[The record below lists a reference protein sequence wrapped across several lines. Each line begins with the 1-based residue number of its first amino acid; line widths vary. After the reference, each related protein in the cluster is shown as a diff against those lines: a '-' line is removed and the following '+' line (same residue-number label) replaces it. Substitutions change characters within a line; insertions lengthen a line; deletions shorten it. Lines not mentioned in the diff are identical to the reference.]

1 MDNQISEYAMALD
14 LLGEMNDCTSE
25 RQAHERIIDL
35 FIMLFSPQ
43 HIVFLCYGQGDHQH
57 TVYAPF
63 KLEAP
68 CEVEQRLVAFS
79 ERHAFTE
86 SGTGFVFKIYCNDAP
101 LGVIEVDDLAFPQ
114 YMENYLNLALSIGDV
129 CGLVIENARRYEKI
143 VEQKKGLSAMVAQL
157 EKTRDQLVESKKMAA
172 LGTLVS
178 GVAHE
183 INTPVGVCIMAI
195 SALVDRNRMFEEK
208 FNNKTMKKSDLQDFI
223 QFTGETGGLILKNLN
238 RAGDLINGF
247 KQVSVDQMTEQLR
260 RFYLAA
266 YLDDVIRSLKPR
278 FGEKHVEIVLSIPD
292 SLDVKSYP
300 GLYAQILT
308 NLLINSFIHGYRGKN
323 AGKIWISAEK
333 QHGNLSIQYK
343 DDGNG
348 MTPETLDR
356 IFDPFFTTSKETGTG
371 LGMHIVY
378 NIVTQKLKG
387 TITCQS
393 SPDNGVA
400 FNITLPVEGG
410 VCHG

>member
-143 VEQKKGLSAMVAQL
+143 VEQKNDLTAMLDELQ
-157 EKTRDQLVESKKMAA
+157 KTRDQLVESKKMAA
-172 LGTLVS
+172 LGTLVA

-183 INTPVGVCIMAI
+183 INTPIGVCITAV
-195 SALVDRNRMFEEK
+195 SAMLDRNKILGKK
-208 FNNKTMKKSDLQDFI
+208 FNDKTMKRSDLLGFM
-223 QFTGETGGLILKNLN
+223 QFTGETGGLVLSNLN

-260 RFYLAA
+260 RFSLAA

-278 FGEKHVEIVLSIPD
+278 FGGQDFEIVLSIPD
-292 SLDVKSYP
+292 SLEVKSYP

-308 NLLINSFIHGYRGKN
+308 NLLVNSFIHGYKGRN
-323 AGKIWISAEK
+323 TGKILISAEK
-333 QHGNLSIQYK
+333 QDENLVIQYK

-348 MTPETLDR
+348 MTPENLDR

-387 TITCQS
+387 TITCRS
-393 SPDNGVA
+393 SPDKGVR
-400 FNITLPVEGG
+400 FIITLPGQGG
-410 VCHG
+410 T

>member
-1 MDNQISEYAMALD
+1 MDKQISEYAMALD

-35 FIMLFSPQ
+35 FIMLFSPK
-43 HIVFLCYGQGDHQH
+43 HIVFLCYGQGDRQH

-63 KLEAP
+63 QLDAP

-79 ERHAFTE
+79 GRHGFTE
-86 SGTGFVFKIYCNDAP
+86 SGTGFVFKIYFNDAP
-101 LGVIEVDDLAFPQ
+101 LGVIEIDDLAFPQ

-143 VEQKKGLSAMVAQL
+143 VEQKNDLSAMVDEL

-172 LGTLVS
+172 LGTLVA

-183 INTPVGVCIMAI
+183 INTPVGVCITAI
-195 SALVDRNRMFEEK
+195 SAMLDKNKILGKK
-208 FNNKTMKKSDLQDFI
+208 FNDKTMKKSDLLGFM
-223 QFTGETGGLILKNLN
+223 QFAGETGGLVLSNLN

-260 RFYLAA
+260 RFSLSA

-278 FGEKHVEIVLSIPD
+278 FSGKDVEIVLSIPD

-308 NLLINSFIHGYRGKN
+308 NLLINSFIHGYKGRDT
-323 AGKIWISAEK
+323 GKILISAEK
-333 QHGNLSIQYK
+333 QDENLLIQYR

-348 MTPETLDR
+348 MTPENLDR

-378 NIVTQKLKG
+378 NIVTQRLKG

-393 SPDNGVA
+393 SPDNGVT
-400 FNITLPVEGG
+400 FLITLPGQGG
-410 VCHG
+410 P